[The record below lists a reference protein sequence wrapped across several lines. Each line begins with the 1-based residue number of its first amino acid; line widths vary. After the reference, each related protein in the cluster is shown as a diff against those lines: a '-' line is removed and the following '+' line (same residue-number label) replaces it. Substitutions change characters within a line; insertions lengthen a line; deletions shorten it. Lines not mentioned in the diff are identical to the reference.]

1 MEIVLVSLVALLAA
15 ILTFF
20 TGFGLGTLLTP
31 AFMVFFPVDIAIGLT
46 AVVHLLNNLFKLFLV
61 GKNADKSILLRFGI
75 PAILFS
81 FLGAYLLTL
90 IPDSQPLL
98 VHHWFGG
105 YYPVFPIKAVI
116 AILLLFFAV
125 MDISPSIKNANIS
138 QKYIPIG
145 GALSGFFGG
154 LSGHQGALRSAFLIK
169 SGLSKEAF
177 IGTTVFLSC
186 FVDITRLSVYGSRLT
201 AEVLQENIVWVVSA
215 TLSAFLGAYIG
226 NKIFKKAPVKFI
238 ERIVASALIIYSIAM
253 LLGIA

>member
-1 MEIVLVSLVALLAA
+1 MDIILVSLVALIAA

-61 GKNADKSILLRFGI
+61 GKNADKSILLKFGI
-75 PAILFS
+75 PAIIFS
-81 FLGAYLLTL
+81 FAGAYLLTL
-90 IPDSQPLL
+90 IPHSEPLL

-105 YYPVFPIKAVI
+105 YYPVYPIKLLI
-116 AILLLFFAV
+116 AILLLIFSV
-125 MDISPSIKNANIS
+125 MDIAPAMKKVNIS
-138 QKYIPIG
+138 NRFIPIG

-169 SGLSKEAF
+169 SGLTKEAF
-177 IGTTVFLSC
+177 IGTTVILSC
-186 FVDITRLSVYGSRLT
+186 FVDITRLTVYGSNLT
-201 AEVLQENIVWVVSA
+201 TEVLGENVIWILSA
-215 TLSAFLGAYIG
+215 TLAAFLGAYIG
-226 NKIFKKAPVKFI
+226 NKIFKKAPIKFI
-238 ERIVASALIIYSIAM
+238 ENIVATALICYAIAM